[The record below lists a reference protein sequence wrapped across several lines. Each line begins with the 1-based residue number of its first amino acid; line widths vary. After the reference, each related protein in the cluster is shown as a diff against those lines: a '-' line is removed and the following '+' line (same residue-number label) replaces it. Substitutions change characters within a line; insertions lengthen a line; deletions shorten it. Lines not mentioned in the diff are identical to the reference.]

1 MIPLYRTLLLAR
13 QLATITGA
21 AAARSMARTQA
32 RSAVSP
38 ITGREIPG
46 PPFLYSACSRCY
58 STRARRSGSR
68 GEDRHKIGEEDDDE
82 DSVDLDSI
90 FSLLD
95 VPAKQPHQPQKN
107 TRASSSSSSSRDTWS
122 ANAAGHHNHHSRPRD
137 DKPGMGLGDGEDID
151 DADVDVDAL
160 LGSILGGNKA
170 GSGGGIRGNTN
181 RAGEKPP
188 GRRGDDDIFSDWP
201 NEEDEWSSSNN
212 SGNRKSGGKDTT
224 KDNGGGRAGESN
236 VMDEFERILSDMAT
250 KKEKVY
256 KGGSQRPPPLFM
268 QNMGIDRSGQKF
280 LSELGPDTL
289 FQRGPRASAYS
300 ANRLAGD
307 MAMASPMAIR
317 MSRLTA
323 SDGVLAPENT
333 TADNNNNNNNNRN
346 SSSDRTTAMPT
357 RRGPTRPASMH
368 ARLSR
373 RDSELEQAL
382 LGRLANC
389 TSVVRLSSF
398 VYDEIE
404 RNASASMRGI
414 QIALASPAVFAELI
428 RRSREL
434 GAPLVGLYAYR
445 HCHATM
451 DIANK
456 TRVLSPD
463 VYEELLITTWGA
475 MRDSLAAASVLR
487 DAIAVGTVPNPSLLR
502 CIDRLVLELHSSYN
516 MDSVARQF
524 EKLRKD
530 LVSDYK
536 AV

>member
-13 QLATITGA
+13 QLTTTTA
-21 AAARSMARTQA
+21 AASARSTPRTQ
-32 RSAVSP
+32 SGSIVSP
-38 ITGREIPG
+38 IPGREISRLPG
-46 PPFLYSACSRCY
+46 PPSLYSACRRCY
-58 STRARRSGSR
+58 STRTSHNNTR
-68 GEDRHKIGEEDDDE
+68 GEDKHKIEDDDE
-82 DSVDLDSI
+82 DLVDLDSI

-95 VPAKQPHQPQKN
+95 MPVKQPYQPQQN
-107 TRASSSSSSSRDTWS
+107 TRASNSRNTPAS
-122 ANAAGHHNHHSRPRD
+122 NTTSHHNHNHHSQLRHEG
-137 DKPGMGLGDGEDID
+137 PGMGLADGEDID

-160 LGSILGGNKA
+160 LGSILGGNNSS
-170 GSGGGIRGNTN
+170 SGGVRGNASRT
-181 RAGEKPP
+181 REQLP
-188 GRRGDDDIFSDWP
+188 GRRGNDDIFSDWP
-201 NEEDEWSSSNN
+201 NEEGEEDAWSNNNNRNRGAIGGKNARNN
-212 SGNRKSGGKDTT
+212 SGSHAD
-224 KDNGGGRAGESN
+224 DSN

-256 KGGSQRPPPLFM
+256 KDGSQRPPPLFM
-268 QNMGIDRSGQKF
+268 QNMGIDGSGQKF

-307 MAMASPMAIR
+307 MTMASPMAIR
-317 MSRLTA
+317 MSKLTA

-333 TADNNNNNNNNRN
+333 AANNNSN
-346 SSSDRTTAMPT
+346 SRSNAIQTK
-357 RRGPTRPASMH
+357 RGPTRTASMH

-398 VYDEIE
+398 VYDEVE
-404 RNASASMRGI
+404 RNSSANIRGI
-414 QIALASPAVFAELI
+414 RIALSSPAVFAELI
-428 RRSREL
+428 RKSREL
-434 GAPLVGLYAYR
+434 GAPLIGLYAYR

-463 VYEELLITTWGA
+463 VYEELLMTTWGA

-487 DAIAVGTVPNPSLLR
+487 DAIVVGTVPNPSLLR
-502 CIDRLVLELHSSYN
+502 CIDRLVLELRTSYN
-516 MDSVARQF
+516 MGSVALQF

>member
-13 QLATITGA
+13 ELATTTGA
-21 AAARSMARTQA
+21 AAAAASAKSTARTQA
-32 RSAVSP
+32 GSP
-38 ITGREIPG
+38 ITGRVIPG
-46 PPFLYSACSRCY
+46 PPSLYSACRRCY
-58 STRARRSGSR
+58 STRARHSGSR

-107 TRASSSSSSSRDTWS
+107 TRASSSRDTWS
-122 ANAAGHHNHHSRPRD
+122 ANTAGHHNHHSRPRHED
-137 DKPGMGLGDGEDID
+137 PGMGLGDGEDID

-170 GSGGGIRGNTN
+170 GSGGGIRGNTS
-181 RAGEKPP
+181 RTREELP

-201 NEEDEWSSSNN
+201 NEEDEWSSSSNN
-212 SGNRKSGGKDTT
+212 SSNRKSGGKDTT
-224 KDNGGGRAGESN
+224 KDNGGGRAGDFN

-256 KGGSQRPPPLFM
+256 KDGSQRPPPLFM

-333 TADNNNNNNNNRN
+333 TADKNNNNNKNNRN
-346 SSSDRTTAMPT
+346 NSSDRSTAMPT
-357 RRGPTRPASMH
+357 RRGPTRPA
-368 ARLSR
+368 
-373 RDSELEQAL
+373 
-382 LGRLANC
+382 
-389 TSVVRLSSF
+389 
-398 VYDEIE
+398 
-404 RNASASMRGI
+404 
-414 QIALASPAVFAELI
+414 
-428 RRSREL
+428 
-434 GAPLVGLYAYR
+434 
-445 HCHATM
+445 
-451 DIANK
+451 
-456 TRVLSPD
+456 
-463 VYEELLITTWGA
+463 
-475 MRDSLAAASVLR
+475 
-487 DAIAVGTVPNPSLLR
+487 
-502 CIDRLVLELHSSYN
+502 
-516 MDSVARQF
+516 
-524 EKLRKD
+524 
-530 LVSDYK
+530 
-536 AV
+536 